1 MNVVLCNKTKQ
12 KNRDSQN
19 PLRKL
24 KTKYQG
30 DHRTLNLQVCEDPS
44 SSLQG
49 NILLL
54 LKSPPR
60 IQNTTAHL
68 RHRQERLDFADVI
81 CCITN
86 KCQCE
91 RFFLKYDVVTDM
103 EVLLICPDGELSHPT
118 DTYSISSSRTER
130 YEVHNTPHLSFYHLS
145 ASLAWIKVP

>member
-1 MNVVLCNKTKQ
+1 VNVVLCNKTKQ

-54 LKSPPR
+54 QKSLPR

-68 RHRQERLDFADVI
+68 RHRQERLNFADAALQ
-81 CCITN
+81 TN
-86 KCQCE
+86 SNVKG
-91 RFFLKYDVVTDM
+91 FLLKYDVVTDM

-118 DTYSISSSRTER
+118 DTYSICSSRTER